1 MRASLWGSAMVA
13 FGVVAIVVSGGNLA
27 VSVFSVPLIFL
38 GLLVVV
44 VAEIAKWLR
53 SHAIFAP
60 PKTYGGLT
68 ATQRGETVRSNSE
81 RRIADYFH
89 QDNVRYV
96 YEQDAMNRWNN
107 RRISRPDFYLPDHGI
122 YVEYWGMLGVED
134 SRVRS
139 RYEGSMKWKMAKYHQ
154 NHIKFISIYPNNMSN
169 LDWVFR
175 AKFREIAGYDLP
187 TKRSEVVS
195 SRYCTNCG
203 TFIGLSSMYCQNC
216 GNRIAG

>member
-1 MRASLWGSAMVA
+1 MVA
-13 FGVVAIVVSGGNLA
+13 FGVVAIVVSDGNLA

-81 RRIADYFH
+81 RTIADYFH
-89 QDNVRYV
+89 RNNIRYV
-96 YEQDAMNRWNN
+96 YEQDAMNRRNS
-107 RRISRPDFYLPDHGI
+107 RRISRPDFYLPDYGI

-134 SRVRS
+134 SRVAVPVRAVDEVEDGEVS
-139 RYEGSMKWKMAKYHQ
+139 PEQHQ
-154 NHIKFISIYPNNMSN
+154 VHQH
-169 LDWVFR
+169 
-175 AKFREIAGYDLP
+175 LP
-187 TKRSEVVS
+187 EQHEQPGLGLPGQVQGS
-195 SRYCTNCG
+195 SR
-203 TFIGLSSMYCQNC
+203 I
-216 GNRIAG
+216 

>member
-13 FGVVAIVVSGGNLA
+13 FGVVAIVVSDGNLA

-81 RRIADYFH
+81 RTIADYFH
-89 QDNVRYV
+89 RNSIRYV
-96 YEQDAMNRWNN
+96 YEEDAMNRRNS
-107 RRISRPDFYLPDHGI
+107 RRISRPDFYLPDYGI
-122 YVEYWGMLGVED
+122 YVEYWGVLGVED

-139 RYEGSMKWKMAKYHQ
+139 RYERSMKWKTAKYHR

-175 AKFREIAGYDLP
+175 AKFREVAGYDLP
-187 TKRSEVVS
+187 TRSEGVPS
-195 SRYCTNCG
+195 SYCVRCG
-203 TFIGLSSMYCQNC
+203 TRLGLGSAFCRSCGVRIG
-216 GNRIAG
+216 A

>member
-1 MRASLWGSAMVA
+1 MVA

-44 VAEIAKWLR
+44 VADIAKWLR

-81 RRIADYFH
+81 RTIADYFH
-89 QDNVRYV
+89 RNSIRYV
-96 YEQDAMNRWNN
+96 YEEDAMNRRNS
-107 RRISRPDFYLPDHGI
+107 RRISRPDFYLPDYGI
-122 YVEYWGMLGVED
+122 FVEYWGVLGVED

-139 RYEGSMKWKMAKYHQ
+139 RYERSMKWKMAKYHQ
-154 NHIKFISIYPNNMSN
+154 NNIKFISIYPNNLGY

-175 AKFREIAGYDLP
+175 AKFREVAGYDLP
-187 TKRSEVVS
+187 KRTSNAAV
-195 SRYCTNCG
+195 SRYCIKCG
-203 TFIGLSSMYCQNC
+203 TPIEASSVYCQNC

>member
-1 MRASLWGSAMVA
+1 MLVLGVA
-13 FGVVAIVVSGGNLA
+13 AAVLSGGNLL
-27 VSVFSVPLIFL
+27 VL
-38 GLLVVV
+38 GLAGLLILFGAVVAV
-44 VAEIAKWLR
+44 VAEIAGWLQA
-53 SHAIFAP
+53 HGIFRP

-68 ATQRGETVRSNSE
+68 HTQRGEVVRSNSE
-81 RRIADYFH
+81 RTIADYFH
-89 QDNVRYV
+89 RNDIRYV
-96 YEQDAMNRWNN
+96 YEQDAMNRRNS
-107 RRISRPDFYLPDHGI
+107 RRISRPDFYLPDYGI

-139 RYEGSMKWKMAKYHQ
+139 RYERSMKWKTAKYHR

-175 AKFREIAGYDLP
+175 AKFKEVTGYDLP
-187 TKRSEVVS
+187 TRRSEVVS

-203 TFIGLSSMYCQNC
+203 ISIGLGSMYCQNC